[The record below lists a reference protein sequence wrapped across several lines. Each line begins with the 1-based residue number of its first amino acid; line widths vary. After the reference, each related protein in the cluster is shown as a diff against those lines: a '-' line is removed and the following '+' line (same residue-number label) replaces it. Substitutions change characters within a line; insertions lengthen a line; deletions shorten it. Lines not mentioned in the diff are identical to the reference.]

1 MENDL
6 IKNAVLFLS
15 KLPGVGKK
23 SAERYI
29 LHTLKHRETLLT
41 GLINALSEMQNNIIK
56 CANCGNMDTKSPC
69 TICQDEKRDKKT
81 ICIVEDLAAMYVIEN
96 SGFYKG
102 QYHVLWGLLSAFENI
117 GPDALELPK
126 LIEKFKKQEIEEVII
141 ALSSNIEGQTTLHY
155 IYDLLK
161 EKDVKVTTLAQ
172 GVPVGGEIEYLDAGT
187 LNTAFIS
194 RKTLEAN

>member
-1 MENDL
+1 MENAL
-6 IKNAVLFLS
+6 IKNAILFIS

-23 SAERYI
+23 SAERHI

-41 GLINALSEMQNNIIK
+41 GLINALEEMQNNIVK
-56 CANCGNMDTKSPC
+56 CAHCGNMDAISPC
-69 TICQDEKRDKKT
+69 TICLDEKREKKT
-81 ICIVEDLAAMYVIEN
+81 ICVVEDLAAMYVIEN

-117 GPDALELPK
+117 GPESLELPR
-126 LIEKFKKQEIEEVII
+126 LVETIKKQGVEEVII

-161 EKDVKVTTLAQ
+161 DESVKVTTLAQ

-194 RKTLEAN
+194 RKTLEVN